1 VTLLAGWVVFVHPAG
16 IPPGSRLWFFLP
28 LALCVALVYRVVR
41 GIDGEPFFRRTAVT
55 FANIVVGM
63 VAIALSAWA
72 LHEVVLRLGG

>member
-1 VTLLAGWVVFVHPAG
+1 MSTLEGWLLFVHPLG
-16 IPPGSRLWFFLP
+16 IPAGTRLWFFLP

-41 GIDGEPFFRRTAVT
+41 GIDGEPFVRRTAVT

-63 VAIALSAWA
+63 VAIALSAWV